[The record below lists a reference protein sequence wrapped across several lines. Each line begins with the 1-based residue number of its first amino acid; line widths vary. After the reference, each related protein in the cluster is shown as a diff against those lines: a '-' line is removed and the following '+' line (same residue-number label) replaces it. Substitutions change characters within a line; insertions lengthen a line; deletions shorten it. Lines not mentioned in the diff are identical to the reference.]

1 MNTKTQWLASDF
13 VRSMG
18 SGEALIAAMVTFGSV
33 EEFAACIEASEEAQ
47 NYEIV
52 GNMAD
57 AVTKYAYDVIR
68 AYIMDGCDLIKA
80 MADAAE
86 MFARYDPKYAETLA
100 SYQAMAE
107 DAELTR
113 IADERLK
120 SPQGV
125 VTVSID
131 DL

>member
-1 MNTKTQWLASDF
+1 MNTKKQLSAVDF
-13 VRSMG
+13 SRLICRSTD
-18 SGEALIAAMVTFGSV
+18 I
-33 EEFAACIEASEEAQ
+33 
-47 NYEIV
+47 
-52 GNMAD
+52 
-57 AVTKYAYDVIR
+57 AYDLAYFTSVKAYASSFDGHKDIICDDIDGLADEIAWHVNLVIKD
-68 AYIMDGCDLIKA
+68 AIKYR
-80 MADAAE
+80 DDYSDIILESAE
-86 MFARYDPKYAETLA
+86 MIADYNQMYAETLA